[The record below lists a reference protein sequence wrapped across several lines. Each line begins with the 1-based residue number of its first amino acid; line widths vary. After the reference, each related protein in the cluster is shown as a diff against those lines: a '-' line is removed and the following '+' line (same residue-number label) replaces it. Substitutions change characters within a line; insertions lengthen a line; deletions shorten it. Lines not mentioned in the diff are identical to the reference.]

1 MSQSEAPA
9 PFEVDERA
17 NGVIEVVGELDL
29 ASAQRLAA
37 VLNRQIDAGRQEVVL
52 DLSKLRFCD
61 SSGLTVF
68 VQAHRNLQRAGG
80 RLVLHNA
87 SAHLRALLTTTA
99 LDQELEIT

>member
-1 MSQSEAPA
+1 MTQPDASA
-9 PFEVDERA
+9 PFEVDEQA
-17 NGVIEVVGELDL
+17 NGVIEVIGELDL

-37 VLNRQIDAGRQEVVL
+37 VLNRQIDAGRLEVVL
-52 DLSKLRFCD
+52 DLSKLQFCD
-61 SSGLTVF
+61 STGLTVF

-80 RLVLHNA
+80 RLLLQDA